1 MENLQKTIMV
11 VEDTE
16 SNIDMMMAILKEFD
30 VIPATSGADALELL
44 EEEKV
49 DLILLDIL
57 MPEMDGFE
65 VCRRLKSDPVSKDI
79 PVIFITAKTDEES
92 IEEAYE
98 IGGIDYVTKPF
109 KPREL
114 LARVKTQLKLQN
126 MLRELE
132 FLATRDS
139 LTGIYNRR
147 KFFELAQQMYDRY
160 DDVYAVMIDVD
171 HFKRINDEYGHDAGD
186 VALKKITTAIQN
198 LLPKESIFGRMGGEE
213 FVILMQCAS
222 IDQAIAEVEKARIA
236 VSEVELISKN
246 TAVRCTISNGIAH
259 KGDNTN
265 SLDGLLQE
273 ADAALY
279 NAKNSGRNKAIF
291 RGN

>member
-1 MENLQKTIMV
+1 MDKTQKTIMV

-30 VIPATSGADALELL
+30 VIPATSGTDAFELL

-65 VCRRLKSDPVSKDI
+65 VCRRLKADPNLKDI

-92 IEEAYE
+92 IEEAYI

-126 MLRELE
+126 MIQELE

-147 KFFELAQQMYDRY
+147 KFFELAQQMYDKH
-160 DDVYAVMIDVD
+160 DDIYAVMIDVD
-171 HFKRINDEYGHDAGD
+171 HFKNINDEHGHDAGD
-186 VALKKITTAIQN
+186 NALKKITMAIAG

-213 FVILMQCAS
+213 FVILMRCNS
-222 IDQAIAEVEKARIA
+222 IGDAIHEVEKTRIA
-236 VSEVELISKN
+236 VSELEVIANNAS
-246 TAVRCTISNGIAH
+246 VRCTISNGIAH
-259 KGDNTN
+259 KGDHTNT
-265 SLDGLLQE
+265 LDGLLKE

-279 NAKNSGRNKAIF
+279 NAKSSGRNKAIF